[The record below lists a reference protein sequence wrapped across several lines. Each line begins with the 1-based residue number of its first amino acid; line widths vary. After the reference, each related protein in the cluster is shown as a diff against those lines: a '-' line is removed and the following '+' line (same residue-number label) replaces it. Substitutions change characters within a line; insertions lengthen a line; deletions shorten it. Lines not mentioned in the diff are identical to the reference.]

1 MEITQTLAAIAVLVA
16 ALTYSVSLVIALT
29 RGREPKV
36 ISRMSLRRQLHT
48 HYMDIDWNITED
60 DTDETVVQKIVDSID
75 RSGIAFEKVKSDFEA
90 EQEKKRQATPPVYQD
105 PTQAEASRIAT
116 GGKKRKK
123 KGK

>member
-16 ALTYSVSLVIALT
+16 AVTYSVSLIIALT

-90 EQEKKRQATPPVYQD
+90 EQEKKKNEAPPVYQD
-105 PTQAEASRIAT
+105 PTATEKSRKT
-116 GGKKRKK
+116 GKKRKR
-123 KGK
+123 